1 MELHRKNK
9 NKLQQ
14 GLGLT
19 AYVADLSDVTDSFL
33 FLSWCILQ
41 VQILHLLHQEA
52 KFGNL
57 FWCWKIKRTLHYLVY
72 TTDYLL
78 WQFLIIFSPLWLQT
92 EESIFHAARMLLQ
105 SFDWIYSRLYFVN
118 YFLFRAYQRG
128 DFPLVLSHTGRG
140 CKLVWKVSIFFLLFL
155 VNSEQILQGHK
166 IFIIIADL

>member
-1 MELHRKNK
+1 MLDKSRWVWTTTTTTIINDWQIRKNQLHRRLGPSL
-9 NKLQQ
+9 LQ
-14 GLGLT
+14 L
-19 AYVADLSDVTDSFL
+19 
-33 FLSWCILQ
+33 
-41 VQILHLLHQEA
+41 
-52 KFGNL
+52 
-57 FWCWKIKRTLHYLVY
+57 IKRTLHYLVY
-72 TTDYLL
+72 TTDYL